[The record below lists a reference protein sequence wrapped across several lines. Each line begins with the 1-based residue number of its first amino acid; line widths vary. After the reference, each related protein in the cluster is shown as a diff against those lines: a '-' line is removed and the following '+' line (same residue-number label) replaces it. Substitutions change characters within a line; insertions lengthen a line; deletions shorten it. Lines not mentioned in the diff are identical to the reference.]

1 MIEYLYVGKEKL
13 ALTEYMANGDL
24 HRWLLEP
31 PAGHPNLE
39 DWSADTWEN
48 PTGAGT
54 ERSMGWTMRH
64 RIALG
69 TARGLAFLHHAGARP
84 LVHGHVVA
92 TNVLLDEDF
101 EPRLADFGLSTEAG
115 ETAIQSDVYDFGV
128 VLFELL
134 TGRPGSE
141 EMVAEVRK
149 LVKDRRGE
157 EALDRR
163 LEVY

>member
-1 MIEYLYVGKEKL
+1 M
-13 ALTEYMANGDL
+13 TEYMPNGDL
-24 HRWLLEP
+24 HRWLHEL
-31 PAGHPNLE
+31 PAGHPNVE
-39 DWSADTWEN
+39 DWTTDTWEN

-54 ERSMGWTMRH
+54 EQSMGWTMRY

-101 EPRLADFGLSTEAG
+101 EPRLADFGLSAEAG
-115 ETAIQSDVYDFGV
+115 EKAIQSDVYDFGV
-128 VLFELL
+128 VLLQLL

-141 EMVAEVRK
+141 EMMARVRK
-149 LVKDRRGE
+149 LVKERREGE
-157 EALDRR
+157 VLDRR